1 MTTQRKTRA
10 AALSIASNSVLVL
23 AKGLIGIFTGSVSV
37 LAEAIHS
44 SLDLLASII
53 AFFGVKT
60 AGKPADDGH
69 PYGHGKWENVSG
81 TTEAL
86 LIFIAAI
93 WIVYEATKKIIEGSA
108 PEMLELGIAAM
119 VVSVV
124 LNTIISRYL
133 KKVARETDSVAL
145 EADASHLTT
154 DVLTSLGVL
163 IGLLL
168 VKITGLTIL
177 DPIVAIIVAVVIVK
191 AARDILVK
199 SFSGIVD
206 TSLPK
211 EELVKITSVITRH
224 TAGILRYNDL
234 KTRKAG
240 SHRFVDFHIEATDT
254 LTSSQ
259 ILGISELVKV
269 DLKNELGIEQVNIHW
284 ERPIDTVSDP

>member
-1 MTTQRKTRA
+1 MQLPYQSPPILLLVTAKT
-10 AALSIASNSVLVL
+10 
-23 AKGLIGIFTGSVSV
+23 LIGLFSGSVSV

-60 AGKPADDGH
+60 AGKPADDDH
-69 PYGHGKWENVSG
+69 HYGHGKWENVSG

-119 VVSVV
+119 ILSVV
-124 LNTIISRYL
+124 LNTFVSRYL
-133 KKVARETDSVAL
+133 KKVAHETDSVAL

-168 VKITGLTIL
+168 VRFTGITVL
-177 DPIVAIIVAVVIVK
+177 DPIVAIMVALVIVK
-191 AARDILVK
+191 AAVEILVK

-206 TSLPK
+206 TGLPQ
-211 EELVKITSVITRH
+211 EEMVKIKTVITHH

-254 LTSSQ
+254 LTSTQ
-259 ILGISELVKV
+259 ILDISESVKV
-269 DLKNELGIEQVNIHW
+269 DLKNELGIEHVNIHW
-284 ERPIDTVSDP
+284 ERPSDAISNL

>member
-1 MTTQRKTRA
+1 MTTQRKTKA
-10 AALSIASNSVLVL
+10 AALSIASNSILVT
-23 AKGLIGIFTGSVSV
+23 AKTFIGIFSGSVSV
-37 LAEAIHS
+37 IAEAIHS

-53 AFFGVKT
+53 AFFGVRT
-60 AGKPADDGH
+60 AGKPADGGH

-81 TTEAL
+81 TAEAL

-93 WIVYEATKKIIEGSA
+93 WIVYEAVNKIIEGSA

-119 VVSVV
+119 ALSVLMNV
-124 LNTIISRYL
+124 LVSRYL

-168 VKITGLTIL
+168 VRITGLEIL
-177 DPIVAIIVAVVIVK
+177 DPVVAIIVAVVILK
-191 AARDILVK
+191 AAVDILLK

-206 TSLPK
+206 SSLPH
-211 EELVKITSVITRH
+211 EELSKITSIISRH
-224 TAGILRYNDL
+224 TQGRMPHNDL

-240 SHRFVDFHIEATDT
+240 SNRFVDFHLEATDDI
-254 LTSSQ
+254 SSTQ
-259 ILGISELVKV
+259 ILDISKLIKE
-269 DLKNELGIEQVNIHW
+269 DLKHEVGIEYVNIHW
-284 ERPIDTVSDP
+284 ERPNDNS